1 MKGIHDFLH
10 VPTRLTSKVCPTCDP
25 AEDYIRESALY
36 QHNYYR
42 RLLATGWAEDNK
54 ITYAKPAKAMFELTY
69 EKSLEEAANKY
80 ITNNNGNCP
89 EKAENAD
96 LTGENFYV
104 DKNFQLTNEEVIQ
117 KAMQQWWSPLK
128 MKGFGDN
135 LQYDNIQDND
145 VKALANV
152 IFVSLSSENFESR
165 NEVRLHRSF
174 TIRQPKWDVLREHA
188 NLKE

>member
-1 MKGIHDFLH
+1 MAASLGWDCNMEIQAHEQAVLCATATPPQGFGVIEAK
-10 VPTRLTSKVCPTCDP
+10 
-25 AEDYIRESALY
+25 
-36 QHNYYR
+36 

-145 VKALANV
+145 VKALANLGV
-152 IFVSLSSENFESR
+152 
-165 NEVRLHRSF
+165 
-174 TIRQPKWDVLREHA
+174 
-188 NLKE
+188 

>member
-1 MKGIHDFLH
+1 MPIQMKGIHDFLH

-152 IFVSLSSENFESR
+152 VYDQTTKMGCAARTCKPQGIIVVDCR
-165 NEVRLHRSF
+165 YD
-174 TIRQPKWDVLREHA
+174 P
-188 NLKE
+188 